1 MAKGNKTGGRKPGT
15 PNRAAAVREAE
26 IKASGLTPLEWM
38 LRVMRDE
45 QEPSERRDEMAKA
58 AAPYVH
64 PKLSSIEGSLD
75 LTVRRHEEALD
86 ELERAATSKHVNGH
100 AQRT

>member
-15 PNRAAAVREAE
+15 PNRVTATREAE

-38 LRVMRDE
+38 LSVLRDDG
-45 QEPSERRDEMAKA
+45 QPPERRDEMAKA

-86 ELERAATSKHVNGH
+86 ELERAAGYSNGH
-100 AQRT
+100 AQRA